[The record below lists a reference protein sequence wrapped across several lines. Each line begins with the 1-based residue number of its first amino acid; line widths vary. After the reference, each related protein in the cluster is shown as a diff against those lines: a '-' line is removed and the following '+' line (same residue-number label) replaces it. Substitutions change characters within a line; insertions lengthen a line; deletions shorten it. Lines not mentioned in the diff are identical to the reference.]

1 MFCVVVTGDV
11 YDASESFLALNS
23 IVEPKVLCF
32 NLFVKKQ
39 YSLQVKF
46 SSKSGTAQSFCQ
58 KAVQHNHFV
67 KKQYSLTLLSKSS
80 TAQYPLLDRHGAQAI
95 MITFQSSNLS

>member
-1 MFCVVVTGDV
+1 VVTGDV
-11 YDASESFLALNS
+11 YDASESFLDLNS

-39 YSLQVKF
+39 YSLKL
-46 SSKSGTAQSFCQ
+46 SSKSGTAQPFCQ
-58 KAVQHNHFV
+58 KAVQPNRFV

-80 TAQYPLLDRHGAQAI
+80 TA
-95 MITFQSSNLS
+95 